1 MEFRAKIIE
10 QLDEATIQIDKQT
23 ITGSRLALILLDNAI
38 EITMY
43 DFIKNELLDEFDIFS
58 TDDLD
63 SVKPDKLYPEFN
75 NKTQYLASNEII
87 SYDEKNLIDTCHSY
101 RNEVYHTSISRDSI
115 INQIAKIYLQNCGAI
130 IPKLFHAGWII
141 DYEVYPIFHKY
152 LGESKITKLS
162 KDKMED
168 ITSTMC
174 NSRTCTQEEFSKTL
188 SIDIM
193 NRVQT
198 LNDNLEYIKIRTNN
212 EMPESLNYVFDK
224 INSFTKRAEKLG
236 KVSSASNAIVRYF
249 KLDKDLITIESDVET
264 FGIIIGYMEDM
275 AIDAYR
281 GK

>member
-23 ITGSRLALILLDNAI
+23 IIGSRLALILLDNAI

-63 SVKPDKLYPEFN
+63 SVKPDKLYPEFKD
-75 NKTQYLASNEII
+75 KTKYLASNEII
-87 SYDEKNLIDTCHSY
+87 SYNEKNLIDKCHHY

-130 IPKLFHAGWII
+130 MPKLFDARWII

-168 ITSTMC
+168 IMSIMC

-188 SIDIM
+188 FIDIM

-198 LNDNLEYIKIRTNN
+198 LNDNLEYINTNHK
-212 EMPESLNYVFDK
+212 MPESLNYVFDK
-224 INSFTKRAEKLG
+224 INSFTKRAEKLE
-236 KVSSASNAIVRYF
+236 KVSSASNAIARYF
-249 KLDKDLITIESDVET
+249 KLDKDLMPIESDVET
-264 FGIIIGYMEDM
+264 TVVIISYMEDM